1 MFEREETRATYKI
14 IYFNN
19 NNNNILTEKRKNN
32 HLTNKIIK
40 V

>member
-14 IYFNN
+14 ICFGN
-19 NNNNILTEKRKNN
+19 NNNNILTEKRTNN
-32 HLTNKIIK
+32 HLTNKIVK